1 MSLNSLK
8 NSTGTKVFQ
17 LPSTLMLT
25 HIKLFKIM
33 QSIKKTEQTRY
44 YQIIT
49 NHLSLLI
56 YCIIRQIEKNIIRK
70 ENQQINNRLKTAIY
84 R

>member
-1 MSLNSLK
+1 
-8 NSTGTKVFQ
+8 
-17 LPSTLMLT
+17 
-25 HIKLFKIM
+25 M